1 MKVVCANLGENLG
14 YETHNEAIT
23 IGKTYHVHSQWQTY
37 DLIRL
42 KDGRT
47 TVENVILYLI
57 INDEGKSVKYNKR
70 LFVNRDEWRN
80 KRINELGL

>member
-1 MKVVCANLGENLG
+1 MKVVCANLGEDLG
-14 YETHNEAIT
+14 YVTHNEAIT
-23 IGKTYHVHSQWQTY
+23 IGKTYHVSQWQTY
-37 DLIRL
+37 DLFRL
-42 KDGRT
+42 KDGRA
-47 TVENVILYLI
+47 TVENVILYSI